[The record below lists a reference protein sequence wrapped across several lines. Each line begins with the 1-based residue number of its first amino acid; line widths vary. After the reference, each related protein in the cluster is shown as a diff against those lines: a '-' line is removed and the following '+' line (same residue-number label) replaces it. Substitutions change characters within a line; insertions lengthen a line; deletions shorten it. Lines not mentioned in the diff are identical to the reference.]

1 MARKINSPNSDVPKM
16 TYTAQYSRKKWSY
29 FYMDLIWVEISSCKN
44 LILAMIHSKLSL
56 PEPSSSTFVC
66 FSFDHQLF
74 HRFVYLSVGRL
85 QSWIEILKK
94 MHNPSC
100 PRCAW
105 PMNIF
110 SISFP
115 GKRFTPRQ
123 SCNKHN
129 FLVGAK
135 LSRIWQIK
143 VKWNRQSPLHK
154 DIKYRTIMIVRMKC
168 EATAFMSCV

>member
-1 MARKINSPNSDVPKM
+1 MFLFR
-16 TYTAQYSRKKWSY
+16 
-29 FYMDLIWVEISSCKN
+29 SS
-44 LILAMIHSKLSL
+44 IV
-56 PEPSSSTFVC
+56 SSFC
-66 FSFDHQLF
+66 LF
-74 HRFVYLSVGRL
+74 ECRL

-94 MHNPSC
+94 VHNPRC

-154 DIKYRTIMIVRMKC
+154 DIKYRTIMIVRMKY
-168 EATAFMSCV
+168 EATAFMSCVLEISYYFVWGCGSYFFWGFDPYLLWEGVIRIFLGLVNISQKPSGRPAAGFISCR